1 MIEYSELKKKTNI
14 DHKNYLIQIE
24 MESDSLIMKNKLIN
38 NQLSEL
44 LCVLDDDIQKNFI
57 EYNKEIINAQKTA
70 FRLFSIIIII
80 AIILLLLSFFII
92 RSDFNKE
99 ETIKR
104 KLKQVIKE
112 NVDLLEMRKQIIL
125 TISHDV
131 RGPLGNI
138 YITVPIWFRK
148 REKRKSAKSI

>member
-1 MIEYSELKKKTNI
+1 
-14 DHKNYLIQIE
+14 

-80 AIILLLLSFFII
+80 AIIGTLPNFRGKAKRMS
-92 RSDFNKE
+92 NK
-99 ETIKR
+99 T
-104 KLKQVIKE
+104 
-112 NVDLLEMRKQIIL
+112 EM
-125 TISHDV
+125 
-131 RGPLGNI
+131 
-138 YITVPIWFRK
+138 ITVI
-148 REKRKSAKSI
+148 

>member
-1 MIEYSELKKKTNI
+1 MRTIKSKEKSDSLFFESQIPKKEFKNTNSNEKEERFSWIFWKNRNSSRTILCDRIFRIKKKTNI

-80 AIILLLLSFFII
+80 AIILLLLSFFYYT
-92 RSDFNKE
+92 FGFL
-99 ETIKR
+99 IKKKR
-104 KLKQVIKE
+104 LNE
-112 NVDLLEMRKQIIL
+112 N
-125 TISHDV
+125 
-131 RGPLGNI
+131 
-138 YITVPIWFRK
+138 
-148 REKRKSAKSI
+148 